1 MDQHPPGGH
10 PDILFHGGRRGA
22 DHPAF
27 PAAVLDPG
35 PDGVGLI
42 AVPKGI
48 PIRILE
54 VSHNLLVLGAV
65 AGHHIPVGVDEE
77 GVHAHVAG
85 QEPGLTIDIID
96 EAVVE
101 IGPEPLFGAVRPQQ
115 LVDQVLKVLGD
126 HGPVVDDILGLH
138 KVEAVV

>member
-1 MDQHPPGGH
+1 M
-10 PDILFHGGRRGA
+10 
-22 DHPAF
+22 
-27 PAAVLDPG
+27 LDPG

-42 AVPKGI
+42 AVPQGI

-77 GVHAHVAG
+77 GVHAHIAG
-85 QEPGLTIDIID
+85 QKPGLSVDVVD

-101 IGPEPLFGAVRPQQ
+101 IGPEPLFGAVGPQQ
-115 LVDQVLKVLGD
+115 LVDQVLKMLGNR
-126 HGPVVDDILGLH
+126 GPVVDDVFGLH
-138 KVEAVV
+138 EVEAVV